1 MVWGKPPNH
10 PALIRHAQPVSKAL
24 TTALHTPPTTPPIH
38 APPTPTQPHTTDD
51 SEVDF
56 DLTGEDYKAA
66 ADSDSEENLEVKK
79 KRKRIQ
85 EEL

>member
-1 MVWGKPPNH
+1 MVWGMPPNQ

-24 TTALHTPPTTPPIH
+24 TTALHTPPTTPPLH
-38 APPTPTQPHTTDD
+38 ADD

-85 EEL
+85 IRIWEIS